1 MELAYIEEFEVSVYK
16 QGCLHITSHF
26 LLDGTTAQRLRNSRC
41 NCEVIKTHI
50 SSTMTN
56 LHYFQSSNITKQ
68 GSCQRFFVLEGHLFL
83 EALHQFV

>member
-41 NCEVIKTHI
+41 NCEV
-50 SSTMTN
+50 
-56 LHYFQSSNITKQ
+56 
-68 GSCQRFFVLEGHLFL
+68 
-83 EALHQFV
+83 